1 MITIKQFVVEVA
13 WPPEG
18 RERYGHKT
26 QYLVII
32 PTAADA
38 VKRVEAR
45 WAGKVGGDKEHT
57 TTVLGEVASD
67 LFELARLPENIDLR
81 PAPDL
86 CPRCGAGVSDC
97 ATFGCGEDQKAEG
110 EPAHQVDWRQARCPN
125 CNHEWDADVNE
136 WV

>member
-1 MITIKQFVVEVA
+1 MPMTRQFVVEVV

-18 RERYGHKT
+18 RERYGRKS
-26 QYLVII
+26 QYLVLTT
-32 PTAADA
+32 TAAAA

-45 WAGKVGGDKEHT
+45 WAGKTGGEKEHT
-57 TTVLGEVASD
+57 TTVLGEVAAN
-67 LFELARLPENIDLR
+67 LFELERLPEQADVVLR

-97 ATFGCGEDQKAEG
+97 ATFGCD
-110 EPAHQVDWRQARCPN
+110 PAHQVDWRQARCPN

-136 WV
+136 WARV